1 MTSKRLLKNRFFYFV
16 AVLLCLFYA
25 YIMIQLLFNR
35 GSSAFSPTYRYN
47 LIPFKTISNYVV
59 NFSHFNFEIWFKNL
73 FGNIVMF
80 IPIGVFAP
88 ILNKR
93 YLRFFPFLGF
103 TFLILTAVETIQ
115 LISRVGSFDVDDL
128 ILNLFGAII
137 GYLFLRGLI
146 K

>member
-1 MTSKRLLKNRFFYFV
+1 
-16 AVLLCLFYA
+16 
-25 YIMIQLLFNR
+25 
-35 GSSAFSPTYRYN
+35 
-47 LIPFKTISNYVV
+47 
-59 NFSHFNFEIWFKNL
+59 
-73 FGNIVMF
+73 MF

-88 ILNKR
+88 VLNKR

-103 TFLILTAVETIQ
+103 TFLILTAIETIQ